1 MPMDNTI
8 LEMDGIVKT
17 FSHNVVLNSVHFD
30 LKPGEVHALMGE
42 NGAGK
47 STLMRILMGIIQR
60 DSGKIILNGEEVV
73 FHSPKEAL
81 EHGIAMIH
89 QELNP
94 ILDMDISENIFVGK
108 ELVSKSG
115 EFLRIVN
122 RDGMRKQ
129 TEALLKE
136 VGIDIDPRVKMR
148 TLSVAQCQSIEIAK
162 AISWNSKII
171 IMDEPTS
178 AISGKETE
186 NLFREIKKLCAQGV
200 AIIYIS
206 HKLDEIFK
214 IADRVTVL
222 RDGQYI
228 GTNAISEIDTNA
240 LIKMMVGRE
249 IKDVYPKREAQ
260 IGDVVMEADGI
271 SYSDKVHDVSFQVR
285 KGEILG
291 IAGLVGAGRSE
302 LVETIFGM
310 RKKTAG
316 EVRINNKVIRNNHPW
331 HAIQNKIALI
341 TEDRKITGLNLK
353 ASIKDNITLVSIKS
367 LTSNHLLNRKNE
379 AKVSNQY
386 MQNLKIKAP
395 SIQTRVG
402 SLSGGNQQ
410 KVVVAKWLL
419 SDPDVVI
426 MDEPTRGIDVGA
438 KRDIYLLMNNLVSQ
452 GKAVVMISSEIQELL
467 GMCDRIIVLCDGKLT
482 GEFDREQFDQET
494 IMKSA
499 FNTEGVAS

>member
-1 MPMDNTI
+1 MENYI
-8 LEMDGIVKT
+8 LEMDGIVKQ
-17 FSHNVVLNSVHFD
+17 FSHNTVLHSVHFD

-47 STLMRILMGIIQR
+47 STLMRILMGIIPR
-60 DSGKIILNGEEVV
+60 DEGKIVLNGEEVT

-94 ILDMDISENIFVGK
+94 ILDMSISENIFVGK
-108 ELVSKSG
+108 ELVTSSG
-115 EFLRIVN
+115 KLLRVV
-122 RDGMRKQ
+122 DKGQMLKQ
-129 TEALLKE
+129 TEALLEE

-148 TLSVAQCQSIEIAK
+148 SLSVAQCQAIEIAK

-178 AISGKETE
+178 AISEKETE
-186 NLFREIKKLCAQGV
+186 NLFREIKKLCSKGV

-214 IADRVTVL
+214 IANRVTVF

-228 GTNAISEIDTNA
+228 GTNDISEIDTNA
-240 LIKMMVGRE
+240 LITMMVGRE
-249 IKDVYPKREAQ
+249 IKDVYPKKAVP
-260 IGDVVMEADGI
+260 IGDVVMEVNGL
-271 SYSDKVHDVSFQVR
+271 SYAGKVHDVSFQVK

-310 RKKTAG
+310 RRKSAG
-316 EVRINNKVIRNNHPW
+316 EIKIDGRILRNNHPW
-331 HAIQNKIALI
+331 NAIRNKIALI

-353 ASIKDNITLVSIKS
+353 ASIKDNITLVSIKK
-367 LTSNHLLNRKNE
+367 LTVRHLLNKKNE
-379 AKVSNQY
+379 CKVSNQY
-386 MQNLKIKAP
+386 MQELKIKAP

-419 SDPDVVI
+419 SDPDIVI

-438 KRDIYLLMNNLVSQ
+438 KRDIYLLMNELVSQ
-452 GKAVVMISSEIQELL
+452 GKSVVMISSEIQELL

-482 GEFDREQFDQET
+482 GEFDRDSFDQEN

-499 FNTEGVAS
+499 FNTEGIAS